1 MRPWWISG
9 SPSPYFK
16 RHFKNPCWG
25 RKFEGSCILF
35 NLTPS
40 LPGVWNNNL
49 LRLLLNCLNMK
60 YFYPYSVVM
69 CASTVHLIYANSY
82 FLIFGSTFP
91 VCQIENDHM
100 QFLLNKYSHS
110 HYWIIIYFITTSL
123 FQIVKSLHCNYLTH
137 KCLDSFFRSF
147 SGHSLR

>member
-1 MRPWWISG
+1 
-9 SPSPYFK
+9 
-16 RHFKNPCWG
+16 
-25 RKFEGSCILF
+25 
-35 NLTPS
+35 
-40 LPGVWNNNL
+40 
-49 LRLLLNCLNMK
+49 MK

-69 CASTVHLIYANSY
+69 CASTVHLIYANTY

-91 VCQIENDHM
+91 VCQIENNHM
-100 QFLLNKYSHS
+100 QFLQNKYSHS

-147 SGHSLR
+147 SGHSLRYALFVYRLIGSTFIGNFLMITSQIKNQNFCTAGRNIPVRQ